1 MSDPSAVMPILGAAA
16 VFSVWPISKV
26 IEWYVRRTEEQDWL
40 AVREEARHKPTLVGS
55 LRDLLKE

>member
-1 MSDPSAVMPILGAAA
+1 MPILGAAA

>member
-16 VFSVWPISKV
+16 VLSVWPVSRL
-26 IEWYVRRTEEQDWL
+26 IEWYVNRTDEQDWL

-55 LRDLLKE
+55 LRDLLKD